1 MKRWLPLL
9 VVAVLAL
16 TAAWYAFTSK
26 RPPPRLEPTLA
37 PYVFG
42 NALPAVHPPDSALKP
57 DVLSDPVQRLL
68 SRVEWGT
75 PEVFQWTQRHLPDDP
90 DERAALARGLVRRY
104 DQVVRGS
111 PLLASRLLT
120 AIGLVG
126 DPVGL
131 DTLVRATATPPDYLR
146 VAAIR
151 ALAGFP
157 MTEELST
164 LYTRLTG
171 SAEEEVK
178 RAALNEY
185 LKRGV
190 LGDPTLIR
198 DFLEN
203 SEGNMAVPWLQQVA
217 AHKLCDLADSCARHL
232 ASPHERVRQTA
243 ILALLVC
250 ADERGVA
257 AAREELHATDGR
269 RVVVGLSLYRDA
281 QRLPPLD
288 EARTL
293 SGHASAEVRR
303 YVAQAL
309 GAPCSGADEEAA
321 SGLLRGL
328 TGDRDPSVA
337 REAIHDLWKHGHQEA
352 AAGWRESM
360 RHGHGGELKEAA
372 SLLCETLL
380 DEEAAAIARARLDGE
395 RLDGN
400 DQANLLYGL
409 RFFAQAA
416 DAPRFIARIE
426 RAGGREDLHVGDL
439 GWLSESAS
447 VYVQSI
453 GAGALRPT
461 SDALGRAAVPRAQVV
476 LIDTVRGLVKGA
488 APEDVAKA
496 AERMFALVVDR
507 AAAPE
512 VRVAALESIPYF
524 DTPKFGERLFALREG
539 IGDVELAR
547 RITTLYAAFY

>member
-9 VVAVLAL
+9 VVAVLVL
-16 TAAWYAFTSK
+16 TAAWYAFASK

-37 PYVFG
+37 PFVFG
-42 NALPAVHPPDSALKP
+42 NALPAVHPPESALKP
-57 DVLSDPVQRLL
+57 DVLADPVQRLL

-90 DERAALARGLVRRY
+90 DERAAIARGLVRRY
-104 DQVVRGS
+104 DLVVRGS
-111 PLLASRLLT
+111 PLLGSRLLT

-131 DTLVRATATPPDYLR
+131 DTLVRATATPPDFLR

-157 MTEELST
+157 LTEEIST

-171 SAEEEVK
+171 SAEDEVK

-185 LKRGV
+185 VKRDI
-190 LGDPTLIR
+190 LGDRKSIQ
-198 DFLEN
+198 DFLEIYD
-203 SEGNMAVPWLQQVA
+203 GNMAVPWLQQVA
-217 AHKLCDLADSCARHL
+217 VHKLCDLADACARHL
-232 ASPHERVRQTA
+232 ASPLQRVRQTA

-250 ADERGVA
+250 GDERGVA
-257 AAREELHATDGR
+257 AAKEELHATDDR

-281 QRLPPLD
+281 QRLPPLE

-293 SGHASAEVRR
+293 SSHPSAEVRR
-303 YVAQAL
+303 YLAQAL
-309 GAPCSGADEEAA
+309 GAPCTGADEEVA

-328 TGDRDPSVA
+328 TGDRDPIVA
-337 REAIHDLWKHGHQEA
+337 REATHDLWKHGHQEA

-360 RHGHGGELKEAA
+360 RHGHGGELKEAV

-380 DEEAAAIARARLDGE
+380 DDEAAGIARTRLDGE

-409 RFFAQAA
+409 RFFAQSS

-426 RAGGREDLHVGDL
+426 RAGGRDDLHVGDL

-447 VYVQSI
+447 VYLQSV

-461 SDALGRAAVPRAQVV
+461 SDALGRAVLPRAQVV

-488 APEDVAKA
+488 APEDVANA

-512 VRVAALESIPYF
+512 VRVAALESIPF
-524 DTPKFGERLFALREG
+524 FETSKFGERLFALRERVEDG
-539 IGDVELAR
+539 ELAR